1 MIRAPAYCVKYEVIA
16 FSSKHAPEY
25 ARMRA
30 YVDSLKSAG
39 LPARLIDRQGRSF
52 SDLLCVVRAAALNNS
67 TVVIATSDCTEVRAR
82 FTDTPLISTI
92 QRELYGFS

>member
-1 MIRAPAYCVKYEVIA
+1 MKYEVIA

-25 ARMRA
+25 VRVRA
-30 YVDSLKSAG
+30 YVDSLKEAG

-52 SDLLCVVRAAALNNS
+52 ADLLCVVRAAAVNNT
-67 TVVIATSDCTEVRAR
+67 TVVVATPDCAEVRAR

-92 QRELYGFS
+92 QREFYGLS